1 MATDGAREQQARDG
15 APSVPMAD
23 PFPSLGGD
31 VPAPAAPV
39 GGAARAREARPD
51 VGSEEAFPA
60 LGGQA
65 PARAPAWVS
74 RVPVLQRVTH
84 QARVQLRLEDE
95 QLARLSALLQRVQ
108 AACPDLQIEASTTRK
123 THVTTFIL
131 KGPSD
136 ARVQAAKKAL
146 SAQCARRVSLTVLVP
161 ASLRAYV
168 IGAGGKNVKAITDA
182 TGVRIHIPP
191 RAAEAPAEASDDPLL
206 DEQVEVVIEG
216 DEVNALAAQA
226 QLEALVA
233 ERTSKRT
240 QRLTDIDPAYYPFI
254 AGARNAHAAHLAET
268 IAHGAASVH
277 VPPRGAFRAREDRA
291 RDLAIVVQGERE
303 AVAQLVAAIYAE
315 VAEWK
320 AHFRTLTVHIPKRQH
335 ACLVGD
341 AAADL
346 LATTGCALELPAAH
360 DATDAVTIR
369 GPQQQL
375 PHALTAALEKASAV
389 CVRTVDLAGLH
400 PGADAAHARRLAQ
413 WLALRAPRTPG
424 VHVYFPRADAPPV
437 VEAVGTDAA
446 AVDAAAADL
455 AAAASRVAP
464 AQVRV
469 VDVDPLAH
477 GMVIGKKGHG
487 LRTFEARGVDVLLP
501 PEHSGRADVLLVL
514 GRADG
519 VQRLPAGAAR
529 DDAARAV
536 LDAVAA
542 ELAQLGGPGA
552 EVHTEQ
558 LEIPAQFHK
567 AIVGPDGTVLNAILG
582 EDRVMVLVGCARDA
596 RAQQVAPRT
605 LTADSILV
613 RGARDAVERAVAQIT
628 QIARDAEHDQI
639 VQGHVEELRVPAAH
653 VPHLIGRGGAGLG
666 RLRDEL
672 GVKIDVADADAQRTG
687 PVPIRI
693 TGRKEC
699 AVEARARLAAHA
711 QRLADEQT
719 AIVEVPAA
727 LVGVVIGP
735 GGKYVSRLQDKY
747 DVHIHFP
754 AERGRDA
761 GHVSVRGSKK
771 GVAGARAEILELV
784 AYEQE
789 TSHTDTLHVPPA
801 AVPRVLGR
809 AGATINQL
817 RLDTGAQIDLE
828 RKDGGATLRLRG
840 TRAAVDAARAA
851 LDALLAQV
859 AAEATHT
866 LHIPPRFHGT
876 LIGAGGQH
884 LRALI
889 VAAGGPEDARAQA
902 QYVRFPRGGDS
913 DAVVVRAPKEV
924 AARIAAALEAE
935 AQRLAD
941 RAVLGAA
948 VPPHLHRQLVSRGG
962 TRQSAWQTQHG
973 VAIVLPT
980 WREYDELGTPANA
993 DALADAAAPVVKV
1006 VGPAEAVPRVLDE
1019 IAALCAADQA
1029 RKQRA
1034 AAARI
1039 DA

>member
-1 MATDGAREQQARDG
+1 
-15 APSVPMAD
+15 MAD

-31 VPAPAAPV
+31 APAPAAP
-39 GGAARAREARPD
+39 AARGSRESRPD
-51 VGSEEAFPA
+51 VASEEAFPA

-65 PARAPAWVS
+65 PAPAGAWVS

-84 QARVQLRLEDE
+84 QARVQLRLGDE
-95 QLARLSALLQRVQ
+95 QLARLSTLLQRVQ
-108 AACPDLQIEASTTRK
+108 AACPDVQIEASTTRK

-136 ARVQAAKKAL
+136 ARVQEAKKAL

-191 RAAEAPAEASDDPLL
+191 RAAGAGDAPAAAADDPLL
-206 DEQVEVVIEG
+206 DEQVEVVVEG

-240 QRLTDIDPAYYPFI
+240 QRLTDIDVAYYPFI

-277 VPPRGAFRAREDRA
+277 VPPRGAFLAREDRA
-291 RDLAIVVQGERE
+291 RDLAIVVQGDRE
-303 AVAQLVAAIYAE
+303 AVATLVAAIYAE

-346 LATTGCALELPAAH
+346 LATTGCALELPAAQ

-389 CVRTVDLAGLH
+389 SVHTVDLAALH

-413 WLALRAPRTPG
+413 WLAARAPRTPG

-437 VEAVGTDAA
+437 VEVVGTDAA
-446 AVDAAAADL
+446 AVATAAAEL
-455 AAAASRVAP
+455 ARAAERVAP

-469 VDVDPLAH
+469 VDLDPLAH

-487 LRTFEARGVDVLLP
+487 LRAFEARGVDVLLP

-519 VQRLPAGAAR
+519 VQRLPAGEGRAA
-529 DDAARAV
+529 AAAAV
-536 LDAVAA
+536 LDGVAG
-542 ELAQLGGPGA
+542 ELAQLGGAGA
-552 EVHTEQ
+552 DVVTEQ
-558 LEIPAQFHK
+558 LEVPAQFHK
-567 AIVGPDGTVLNAILG
+567 AVVGPDGTVLNAILG
-582 EDRVMVLVGCARDA
+582 EDRVMVMVGAVRDA
-596 RAQQVAPRT
+596 RAQRVAPRA

-613 RGARDAVERAVAQIT
+613 RGARDAVQRAVQQIE

-639 VQGHVEELRVPAAH
+639 VHGHVEELSVPAAH
-653 VPHLIGRGGAGLG
+653 VPHLIGRGGAGIS

-672 GVKIDVADADAQRTG
+672 GVKIDVADADAKRSG

-719 AIVEVPAA
+719 AHVEVPAA
-727 LVGVVIGP
+727 LFGVVIGP
-735 GGKYVSRLQDKY
+735 GGKYVSRLQEKY
-747 DVHIHFP
+747 DVRIHFP
-754 AERGRDA
+754 PERGARDA
-761 GHVSVRGSKK
+761 GQVSVRGSKQ
-771 GVAGARAEILELV
+771 GVAGARAEILELI

-789 TSHTDTLHVPPA
+789 TSHTDSLHVPPA

-828 RKDGGATLRLRG
+828 RKDGGASLRLRG
-840 TRAAVDAARAA
+840 TRAAVEKARAA
-851 LDALLAQV
+851 LDELLAQV

-884 LRALI
+884 LRTLI

-941 RAVLGAA
+941 RAVYGAA
-948 VPPHLHRQLVSRGG
+948 VPAHLHRQLVARGG

-980 WREYDELGTPANA
+980 WREYAELGAPANA
-993 DALADAAAPVVKV
+993 DALADATAPVVKV
-1006 VGPAEAVPRVLDE
+1006 VGPSEAVPRVLEE
-1019 IAALCAADQA
+1019 ITAMCAAEQS